1 MNNKAIAAI
10 ALLMIVCAPI
20 ALGYI
25 LNVQDVD
32 NSEWKRGDV
41 SQLNSLIVTDR
52 INDYVPYT
60 GIYNNYYGYF
70 DGTTSSGKT
79 GLAQLDFVS
88 VTDTYSSVPVT
99 GDGTPVQVTSSGINS
114 QIKLDD
120 YGGDSYKVAFDGL
133 RAHDY
138 SITYLDGTGI
148 VISEP
153 SMSGTGDPNEVHMIK
168 TGTSVII
175 DNIAYDNVASVG
187 FYIGSG
193 QVVTIT
199 PIVII
204 GYADVSKGWYV
215 EDNIPMSWYK
225 GSNEADYDIILM
237 VDIPVNTGFYIY
249 HTSLASEYAHLVRDA
264 SGVVTITT
272 FDGSNTEIYTL
283 GNYQYLMIDINLF
296 NNGVVSG
303 IGSWPQMGAAPPVI
317 NTIELDHIIRGNRI
331 LTDSSDIHFRVDR
344 TYILSKTY
352 PIAHDATIDV
362 QAIKPAMTS
371 YDLDLYYTSIAG
383 TSVSFAGNN
392 YLVSNGKIH
401 VGARSFD
408 ITNNHLVI
416 SSRTEDNVTW
426 NNYINDIPVGT
437 TNSIQNPTLNGDWS
451 IGTYNL
457 YGLTMIHSV
466 KSEWVSGSFGLD
478 MSEVA
483 LIGLGV
489 CAVAFIALGMTGK
502 ASGAKA
508 ILLAIICGGGALIFA
523 VMI

>member
-41 SQLNSLIVTDR
+41 SQLNSLIETDR
-52 INDYVPYT
+52 VNDYTPYT
-60 GIYNNYYGYF
+60 GIYNNYLGIF
-70 DGTTSSGKT
+70 DDITVSGKI

-88 VTDTYSSVPVT
+88 VTDTVSSVPVR
-99 GDGTPVQVTSSGINS
+99 GDGTPEEITSTGANIN
-114 QIKLDD
+114 LGD
-120 YGGDSYKVAFDGL
+120 YGGDYYTLAFDNH

-138 SITYLDGTGI
+138 YLTKVGGAGLA
-148 VISEP
+148 ISSPEI
-153 SMSGTGDPNEVHMIK
+153 SGSSPIAVHMIK
-168 TGTSVII
+168 EGTTVTI
-175 DNIAYDNVASVG
+175 DNTVYNDIESVE
-187 FYIGSG
+187 FHIGSG
-193 QVVTIT
+193 QTVKIT
-199 PIVII
+199 PTNII
-204 GYADVSKGWYV
+204 TGYADVSKGWYV
-215 EDNIPMSWYK
+215 DPNVRLVW
-225 GSNEADYDIILM
+225 SNNHTEYDALFM
-237 VDIPVNTGFYIY
+237 VDMPVSTGFYMYESNMITGY
-249 HTSLASEYAHLVRDA
+249 THFVRDA

-283 GNYQYLMIDINLF
+283 GNYQYIMIDSFIF
-296 NNGVVSG
+296 DNGVVSG
-303 IGSWPQMGAAPPVI
+303 IAAWPQMGVMPAAI
-317 NTIELDHIIRGNRI
+317 NTIEIDSIINHHVI
-331 LTDSSDIHFRVDR
+331 LTDSADIHFRVDR
-344 TYILSKTY
+344 SGILNSTHLV
-352 PIAHDATIDV
+352 AHNATIDV

-383 TSVSFAGNN
+383 TSVTFAGNN

-437 TNSIQNPTLNGDWS
+437 TNLIQNPTLNGDWS